1 MPPLHEIADVNQLTR
16 GKEDL
21 LKKYKKFLCSYLYD
35 IKGTGTGYKQVS
47 ELKIGYHLDI

>member
-47 ELKIGYHLDI
+47 ELKISYHLDL